1 MNDFLDGRFKVS
13 IKTLQYLEP
22 LLQQEL
28 AALGATQIEAGK
40 RVVHAEVNK
49 EQLYRCNLELRT
61 ALRVLIPIAEFHSRG
76 PEDLYKRLRKVDWAN
91 YLFLNHTFAIDAS
104 VHSPQ
109 YKLPHYAA
117 LKAKDAIVDYFND
130 EFGRRPSIDTER
142 PDMRFHLHIDEHK
155 VSFSIDSSGDSLNK
169 RGYRRAGAMAPLNE
183 VLAAAM
189 VILSEWDRKSDLY
202 IPMCGSGT
210 LAIEAAMMAQ
220 QMPAG
225 WNRSTFGFMQWKNFD
240 EKLWSDIRNSASKR
254 MIQPTSQIYASDV
267 ELRAVKIA
275 ETNIREAGLQKA
287 IQLEERDFFEL
298 ERAGDTGTLIIN
310 PPYGERLDEEQVDFL
325 YQRIGDHL
333 KQHFSG
339 HSAWIIS
346 SNIVALKK
354 IGLKPAKRLDLL
366 NGPLQCKYVRID
378 LFRGSRIDF
387 IKGVKEQ
394 G

>member
-1 MNDFLDGRFKVS
+1 MDDFLKGRFKVS

-28 AALGATQIEAGK
+28 IALGATQIEVGK
-40 RVVHAEVNK
+40 RIVHAEVNK

-76 PEDLYKRLRKVDWAN
+76 PEDLYKQLRKVDWAE
-91 YLFLNHTFAIDAS
+91 YFFLNHTFAIDAS

-130 EFGRRPSIDTER
+130 EFARRPSIDTER

-155 VSFSIDSSGDSLNK
+155 VSFSLDSSGDSLNK

-189 VILSEWDRKSDLY
+189 VMLSAWDQKSDLY

-220 QMPAG
+220 KMPAG
-225 WNRSTFGFMQWKNFD
+225 WNRVQFGFMKWKNFD
-240 EKLWSDIRNSASKR
+240 EKLWIEIRDKASTQMVQAKNR
-254 MIQPTSQIYASDV
+254 IYASDV
-267 ELRAVKIA
+267 ELRAIKIA
-275 ETNIREAGLQKA
+275 ETNIREAGLQNA
-287 IQLEERDFFEL
+287 IQLEQLDFFEL
-298 ERAGDTGTLIIN
+298 KKQGDSGTMIIN

-346 SNIVALKK
+346 SNIPALKK
-354 IGLKPAKRLDLL
+354 IGLKPSKRLDLL
-366 NGPLQCKYVRID
+366 NGPLQCKFVRID

-387 IKGVKEQ
+387 IKSANDRE
-394 G
+394 

>member
-1 MNDFLDGRFKVS
+1 MDDFLNGRFKVS

-28 AALGATQIEAGK
+28 TAIGASQIEAGK
-40 RVVHAEVNK
+40 RVVHAQVNK

-76 PEDLYKRLRKVDWAN
+76 PEDLYKQLRKVDWAN

-155 VSFSIDSSGDSLNK
+155 VSFSLDSSGDSLNK

-189 VILSEWDRKSDLY
+189 VMLSEWDQNSDLY

-210 LAIEAAMMAQ
+210 LAIEAAMMSLNI
-220 QMPAG
+220 PAG
-225 WNRSTFGFMQWKNFD
+225 WNRKQFGFMQWKNFD
-240 EKLWSDIRNSASKR
+240 EKLWGQIRNDVSKNFKTTKPR
-254 MIQPTSQIYASDV
+254 IFASDV
-267 ELRAVKIA
+267 EMKAIKIA
-275 ETNIREAGLQKA
+275 EINIKDAGLEKF
-287 IQLEERDFFEL
+287 IQLYQSDFFEL
-298 ERAGDTGTLIIN
+298 KKQSESGTLIIN

-333 KQHFSG
+333 KQNFAG

-346 SNIVALKK
+346 SNIPALKK
-354 IGLKPAKRLDLL
+354 IGLKPSKRLDLL
-366 NGPLQCKYVRID
+366 NGPLQCKFVRID

-387 IKGVKEQ
+387 IKAVNEQ
-394 G
+394 E